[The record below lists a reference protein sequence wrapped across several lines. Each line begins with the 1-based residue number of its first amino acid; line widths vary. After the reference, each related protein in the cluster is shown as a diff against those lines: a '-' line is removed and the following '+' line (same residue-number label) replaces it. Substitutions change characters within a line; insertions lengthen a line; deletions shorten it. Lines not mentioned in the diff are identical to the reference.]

1 MSLLLVQLLSGLAN
15 AMFLFLIASGLS
27 LIFGVTRIVN
37 FAHGSFYMLAA
48 YLTYSL
54 AAALPGGPAAFYL
67 AALLA
72 ALAVA
77 AVGGLV
83 EVLLLRRVYRA
94 PELYQLLLTFALVL
108 VVADA
113 VRYLWGADN
122 KTGPVAPGL
131 AGSVEVA
138 GQLFPSYDLAMIV
151 FGPLVA
157 LGLWLLFHRTRWGI
171 LIRAAT
177 QDREMVAALGVDQS
191 RLFTSVFVLGSFLA
205 GLGGALQVPRLA
217 LTTVM
222 DTSVIVE
229 AFVVVVIGGMGSVWG
244 ALLASLLIG
253 VLNAFG
259 VLVLPK
265 SAIVLIFVVMAIV
278 LVVRPWGLLGRPEV
292 QLRPPGG
299 GAVPE
304 ASPRRP
310 RPAWLVAALVALAL
324 LPLAV
329 PTFWVSIVVEIFAF
343 ALFAASLHLLM
354 AVGGMVSFGHA
365 AYFGLGA
372 YGAALLLQ
380 LLGLPMPLAF
390 VGAPLVAALGAA
402 VFGYFSVRLSSIYFA
417 MLTLAFAQIVYAAVH
432 QWDEV
437 TGGDNGILSV
447 WPAAWLAS
455 PGRYYYWA
463 LAATAV
469 GIVLLRLI
477 AASPFGLT
485 LRAARDHAR
494 RAEALGV
501 NIRALQWTA
510 FVVAG
515 FVAGLGGAIFAFL
528 KGSVFPVYTE
538 APMSVQPLVMVLL
551 GGVGSPAGPL
561 IGAAVYK
568 LLDTVITRYTDYWQF
583 VLGAI
588 LMALVLVFPRG
599 IAGVLD
605 ERRS

>member
-77 AVGGLV
+77 AIGGLI

-108 VVADA
+108 ITADVVRW
-113 VRYLWGADN
+113 VWGADN
-122 KTGPVAPGL
+122 KTGPSAPGL
-131 AGSVEVA
+131 AGSVPVA
-138 GQLFPSYDLAMIV
+138 GQLFPSYDLAIIV

-157 LGLWLLFHRTRWGI
+157 LGLWLLFHRTRWGV

-259 VLVLPK
+259 VLLLPK
-265 SAIVLIFVVMAIV
+265 IAIVLIFVVMAVV
-278 LVVRPWGLLGRPEV
+278 LVVRPWGLLGRPEI
-292 QLRPPGG
+292 QLRPPGS
-299 GAVPE
+299 GAV
-304 ASPRRP
+304 AGRAARRP
-310 RPAWLVAALVALAL
+310 HPAWTAAALLALVAL
-324 LPLAV
+324 PLV
-329 PTFWVSIVVEIFAF
+329 LPTFWVSIAVEIFAF

-365 AYFGLGA
+365 AYFGVGA

-380 LLGLPMPLAF
+380 LVGLPMPLAF
-390 VGAPLVAALGAA
+390 LAAPLVAALAA
-402 VFGYFSVRLSSIYFA
+402 VLFGYFCVRLTSIYFA
-417 MLTLAFAQIVYAAVH
+417 MLTLAFAQIVYAIVH

-437 TGGDNGILSV
+437 TGGDNGLLSV

-455 PGRYYYWA
+455 PARYYYWA
-463 LAATAV
+463 LVATVAGV
-469 GIVLLRLI
+469 VLLRRVT
-477 AASPFGLT
+477 ASPFGLT
-485 LRAARDHAR
+485 LRAIRDHAR

-515 FVAGLGGAIFAFL
+515 FVAGLGGAVFVFL

-538 APMSVQPLVMVLL
+538 SPMSVQPLVMVLL
-551 GGVGSPAGPL
+551 GGVASPSGPL

-568 LLDTVITRYTDYWQF
+568 LLDTVITRYTDYWQL

-588 LMALVLVFPRG
+588 LVALVLVFPRG

-605 ERRS
+605 GRR

>member
-1 MSLLLVQLLSGLAN
+1 MSLLFVQLLSGLAN

-54 AAALPGGPAAFYL
+54 AAALPGGPLAFYAAVL
-67 AALLA
+67 IAAVLVAAL
-72 ALAVA
+72 
-77 AVGGLV
+77 GGLV

-108 VVADA
+108 VTADA
-113 VRYLWGADN
+113 VRYFWGADN
-122 KTGPVAPGL
+122 KTGPTAPGL
-131 AGSVEVA
+131 AGSVPIA
-138 GQLFPSYDLAMIV
+138 GQLFPSYDLAVIAL
-151 FGPLVA
+151 GPLVA
-157 LGLWLLFHRTRWGI
+157 LGLWLLFHRTRWGV

-177 QDREMVAALGVDQS
+177 EDRQMVAALGVDQS

-222 DTSVIVE
+222 DTSIIVE

-253 VLNAFG
+253 VLNAYG
-259 VLVLPK
+259 VLLLPRI
-265 SAIVLIFVVMAIV
+265 AIVLIFVVMAVV

-292 QLRPPGG
+292 QLRAPGA
-299 GAVPE
+299 GAAAEP
-304 ASPRRP
+304 ATRRAGP
-310 RPAWLVAALVALAL
+310 VWLAAGLVVAGA
-324 LPLAV
+324 LPLV
-329 PTFWVSIVVEIFAF
+329 LPTFWVSVAIEIFAF

-354 AVGGMVSFGHA
+354 ADGGMVSFGHA

-372 YGAALLLQ
+372 YGAALLLS
-380 LLGLPMPLAF
+380 LAGLPMPVAF
-390 VGAPLVAALGAA
+390 VLAPVAAALAA
-402 VFGYFSVRLSSIYFA
+402 CVFGYFCVRLSSIYFA
-417 MLTLAFAQIVYAAVH
+417 MLTLAFAQIVYAVVH
-432 QWDEV
+432 QWDDV
-437 TGGDNGILSV
+437 TGGDNGILGV
-447 WPAAWLAS
+447 WPPRWLAA

-463 LAATAV
+463 LAATLL
-469 GIVLLRLI
+469 GLLLLRLV

-501 NIRALQWTA
+501 NVRALQWAA

-538 APMSVQPLVMVLL
+538 TPMSVQPLVMVLL
-551 GGVGSPAGPL
+551 GGVGSSAGPL
-561 IGAAVYK
+561 LGSAVYK
-568 LLDTVITRYTDYWQF
+568 LLDTVITRYTDYWQL

-588 LMALVLVFPRG
+588 LLFLVLVFPRG
-599 IAGVLD
+599 LAGVL
-605 ERRS
+605 RAGRP

>member
-48 YLTYSL
+48 YFTYSL
-54 AAALPGGPAAFYL
+54 SAALPLGPAAFYAAAFL
-67 AALLA
+67 AALLVA
-72 ALAVA
+72 AL
-77 AVGGLV
+77 GGIV

-113 VRYLWGADN
+113 VRFFWGADN

-131 AGSVEVA
+131 AGSVPIA
-138 GQLFPSYDLAMIV
+138 GQLFPSYDLAVII

-157 LGLWLLFHRTRWGI
+157 LGLWLVFHRTRWGI

-177 QDREMVAALGVDQS
+177 QDREMVAALGVDQR
-191 RLFTSVFVLGSFLA
+191 RLFTGVFVLGSFLA

-222 DTSVIVE
+222 DTTVIVE

-253 VLNAFG
+253 VLNAYG

-265 SAIVLIFVVMAIV
+265 ASIVLMFVVMAVV
-278 LVVRPWGLLGRPEV
+278 LIVRPWGLLGRPEI
-292 QLRPPGG
+292 QLRAAGS
-299 GAVPE
+299 AVARE
-304 ASPRRP
+304 RRVP
-310 RPAWLVAALVALAL
+310 WHPAWLAATALVLLAL
-324 LPLAV
+324 PLLL
-329 PTFWVSIVVEIFAF
+329 PTFWVWMAVEIFAF

-354 AVGGMVSFGHA
+354 GPGGMVSFGHA

-372 YGAALLLQ
+372 YGAALLLK
-380 LLGLPMPLAF
+380 LAGWPMPLAF
-390 VGAPLVAALGAA
+390 LAAPVVAAAAAA
-402 VFGYFSVRLSSIYFA
+402 VFGYFSVRLTSIYFA
-417 MLTLAFAQIVYAAVH
+417 MLTLAFAQIVFAVVH

-437 TGGDNGILSV
+437 TGGDNGVLSV
-447 WPAAWLAS
+447 WPPPWLKS
-455 PGRYYYWA
+455 PMRYYYWA
-463 LAATAV
+463 LVFAGAGV
-469 GIVLLRLI
+469 VLLRFV
-477 AASPFGLT
+477 AASPFGLA
-485 LRAARDHAR
+485 LRAVRDHAR
-494 RAEALGV
+494 RAEAVGI

-515 FVAGLGGAIFAFL
+515 FFAGLAGAIFVFL
-528 KGSVFPVYTE
+528 KGSAFPVYTE
-538 APMSVQPLVMVLL
+538 ASMSIQPLVMVLL
-551 GGVGSPAGPL
+551 GGVGAPSGPL
-561 IGAAVYK
+561 IGAAAYK
-568 LLDTVITRYTDYWQF
+568 LLDTVITRYTDYWQAG
-583 VLGAI
+583 LGGI
-588 LMALVLVFPRG
+588 LIALVLAFPRG

-605 ERRS
+605 WRRS

>member
-77 AVGGLV
+77 AIGGLV

-108 VVADA
+108 ITADVVRW
-113 VRYLWGADN
+113 VWGADN
-122 KTGPVAPGL
+122 KTGPSAPGL
-131 AGSVEVA
+131 AGSVPVA
-138 GQLFPSYDLAMIV
+138 GQLFPSYDLAIIV

-157 LGLWLLFHRTRWGI
+157 LGLWLLFHRTRWGV

-259 VLVLPK
+259 VLLLPK
-265 SAIVLIFVVMAIV
+265 IAIVLIFVVMAVV
-278 LVVRPWGLLGRPEV
+278 LVVRPWGLHGRPEI
-292 QLRPPGG
+292 QLRPPGS
-299 GAVPE
+299 GAVAE
-304 ASPRRP
+304 RAARRP
-310 RPAWLVAALVALAL
+310 HPAWTAAALLALVAL
-324 LPLAV
+324 PLV
-329 PTFWVSIVVEIFAF
+329 LPTFWVSIAVEIFAF

-365 AYFGLGA
+365 AYFGVGA

-380 LLGLPMPLAF
+380 LVGLPMPLAF
-390 VGAPLVAALGAA
+390 LAAPLVAALAA
-402 VFGYFSVRLSSIYFA
+402 VLFGYFCVRLTSIYFA
-417 MLTLAFAQIVYAAVH
+417 MLTLAFAQIVYAIVH

-437 TGGDNGILSV
+437 TGGDNGLLSV

-455 PGRYYYWA
+455 PARYYYWA
-463 LAATAV
+463 LVATVAGV
-469 GIVLLRLI
+469 VLLRRVT
-477 AASPFGLT
+477 ASPFGLT
-485 LRAARDHAR
+485 LRAIRDHAR

-515 FVAGLGGAIFAFL
+515 FVAGLGGAVFVFL

-538 APMSVQPLVMVLL
+538 SPMSVQPLVMVLL
-551 GGVGSPAGPL
+551 GGVASPSGPL

-568 LLDTVITRYTDYWQF
+568 LLDTVITRYTDYWQL

-588 LMALVLVFPRG
+588 LVALVLVFPRG

-605 ERRS
+605 GRR

>member
-1 MSLLLVQLLSGLAN
+1 MSLLLVQLLNGLAN

-48 YLTYSL
+48 YFTYSL
-54 AAALPGGPAAFYL
+54 AAALPLGPAAFYA

-72 ALAVA
+72 ALLVA
-77 AVGGLV
+77 ALGGLV

-113 VRYLWGADN
+113 VRFFWGADN

-131 AGSVEVA
+131 AGSVPIA
-138 GQLFPSYDLAMIV
+138 GQLFPSYDLAVII

-157 LGLWLLFHRTRWGI
+157 LGLWLVFHRTRWGI

-177 QDREMVAALGVDQS
+177 QDREMVAALGVDQR
-191 RLFTSVFVLGSFLA
+191 RLFTGVFVLGSFLA

-222 DTSVIVE
+222 DTTVIVE

-253 VLNAFG
+253 VLNAYG

-265 SAIVLIFVVMAIV
+265 ASIVLMFVVMAVV
-278 LVVRPWGLLGRPEV
+278 LIVRPWGLLGRPEI
-292 QLRPPGG
+292 QLRPAG
-299 GAVPE
+299 GATAEDRGAPWH
-304 ASPRRP
+304 
-310 RPAWLVAALVALAL
+310 PAWFAAAGLAL
-324 LPLAV
+324 LALPLLL
-329 PTFWVSIVVEIFAF
+329 PTFWLWMAVEIFAF

-354 AVGGMVSFGHA
+354 GLGGMVSFGHA

-372 YGAALLLQ
+372 YGAALLLRWA
-380 LLGLPMPLAF
+380 GWPMPLAF
-390 VGAPLVAALGAA
+390 LAAPVVAAAAAA
-402 VFGYFSVRLSSIYFA
+402 VFGYFSVRLTSIYFA
-417 MLTLAFAQIVYAAVH
+417 MLTLAFAQIVFAVVH
-432 QWDEV
+432 QWDDV
-437 TGGDNGILSV
+437 TGGDNGVLSV
-447 WPAAWLAS
+447 WPPPWLKS
-455 PGRYYYWA
+455 PMRYYYWA
-463 LAATAV
+463 LVFAGTGV
-469 GIVLLRLI
+469 VLLRLV
-477 AASPFGLT
+477 AASPFGLA
-485 LRAARDHAR
+485 LRAVRDHAR
-494 RAEALGV
+494 RAEAVGI

-515 FVAGLGGAIFAFL
+515 FFAGLAGAIFVFL

-538 APMSVQPLVMVLL
+538 TPMSVQPLVMVLL
-551 GGVGSPAGPL
+551 GGIGAPAGPL
-561 IGAAVYK
+561 IGAAAYK
-568 LLDTVITRYTDYWQF
+568 LLDTVITRYTDYWQAG
-583 VLGAI
+583 LGGI
-588 LMALVLVFPRG
+588 LIALVLAFPRG

-605 ERRS
+605 WRRS

>member
-54 AAALPGGPAAFYL
+54 AATLPGGPAAFYL
-67 AALLA
+67 AVLLA

-77 AVGGLV
+77 AIGGLV

-108 VVADA
+108 ITADL
-113 VRYLWGADN
+113 VRWIWGADN
-122 KTGPVAPGL
+122 KTGPSAPGL
-131 AGSVEVA
+131 AGSVPIA
-138 GQLFPSYDLAMIV
+138 GQLFPSYDLAIIV

-157 LGLWLLFHRTRWGI
+157 LGLWLLFHRTRWGV

-253 VLNAFG
+253 VLNAYG
-259 VLVLPK
+259 VLLLPK
-265 SAIVLIFVVMAIV
+265 IAIVLIFVVMAVV
-278 LVVRPWGLLGRPEV
+278 LVVRPWGLLGRPEI

-299 GAVPE
+299 GAVAE
-304 ASPRRP
+304 RAAHRLH
-310 RPAWLVAALVALAL
+310 PAWTLAALLGLAALPLL
-324 LPLAV
+324 LP
-329 PTFWVSIVVEIFAF
+329 TYWVSIAVEIFAF
-343 ALFAASLHLLM
+343 ALFAASLQLLM

-365 AYFGLGA
+365 AYFGVGA
-372 YGAALLLQ
+372 YGAALLLK
-380 LLGLPMPLAF
+380 LAGLPMPVAF
-390 VGAPLVAALGAA
+390 LGAPLVAALAA
-402 VFGYFSVRLSSIYFA
+402 VLFGYFCVRLTSIYFA
-417 MLTLAFAQIVYAAVH
+417 MLTLAFAQIVYAIVH

-437 TGGDNGILSV
+437 TGGDNGVLSV
-447 WPAAWLAS
+447 WPPAWLAS
-455 PGRYYYWA
+455 PARYYYWA
-463 LAATAV
+463 LVATVAGV
-469 GIVLLRLI
+469 ALLRRVI
-477 AASPFGLT
+477 ASPFGLT
-485 LRAARDHAR
+485 LRAIRDHAR

-515 FVAGLGGAIFAFL
+515 FVAGLGGAVFAFL

-538 APMSVQPLVMVLL
+538 SPMSVQPLVMVLL
-551 GGVGSPAGPL
+551 GGVASPSGPL
-561 IGAAVYK
+561 LGATVYK
-568 LLDTVITRYTDYWQF
+568 LLDTVITRYTDYWQI

-588 LMALVLVFPRG
+588 LVVLVLVFPRG

-605 ERRS
+605 GRR

>member
-1 MSLLLVQLLSGLAN
+1 MSLLFVQLLSGLAN

-54 AAALPGGPAAFYL
+54 TATLPAGPAAFYV

-72 ALAVA
+72 ALLVA
-77 AVGGLV
+77 GFGGLV
-83 EVLLLRRVYRA
+83 EVVLLRRVYRA

-122 KTGPVAPGL
+122 KTGPAAPGL
-131 AGSVEVA
+131 AGSVPIV
-138 GQLFPSYDLAMIV
+138 GQLFPTYDLAMIA

-157 LGLWLLFHRTRWGI
+157 LALWLLFHRTRWGV

-222 DTSVIVE
+222 DTSIIVE

-253 VLNAFG
+253 VLSAYG
-259 VLVLPK
+259 VLLLPK
-265 SAIVLIFVVMAIV
+265 SAIVLIFVVMAVV
-278 LVVRPWGLLGRPEV
+278 LVVRPWGLLGRPEI

-299 GAVPE
+299 SVGEEPRL
-304 ASPRRP
+304 RRP
-310 RPAWLVAALVALAL
+310 SLRRLVAALVVLVA
-324 LPLAV
+324 LPLV
-329 PTFWVSIVVEIFAF
+329 LPTFWVSIAIEILAF

-380 LLGLPMPLAF
+380 LAGLPMPLAF
-390 VGAPLVAALGAA
+390 LAAPLAAGAA
-402 VFGYFSVRLSSIYFA
+402 AVVFGYFCVRLSSIYFA
-417 MLTLAFAQIVYAAVH
+417 MLTLAFAQIVYAVVH

-437 TGGDNGILSV
+437 TGGDNGVLSV
-447 WPAAWLAS
+447 WPSRWLAT
-455 PGRYYYWA
+455 PAHYYYWA
-463 LAATAV
+463 LGFAV
-469 GIVLLRLI
+469 LGLVLLRLVT
-477 AASPFGLT
+477 ASPFGLT

-538 APMSVQPLVMVLL
+538 SPMSVQPLVMVLL
-551 GGVGSPAGPL
+551 GGVGSPSGPL

-568 LLDTVITRYTDYWQF
+568 LLDTVITRYTDYWQI
-583 VLGAI
+583 VLGTI
-588 LMALVLVFPRG
+588 LILLVLAFPRG
-599 IAGVLD
+599 ITGVLAG
-605 ERRS
+605 RRP

>member
-77 AVGGLV
+77 AIGGLV

-108 VVADA
+108 ITADVVRW
-113 VRYLWGADN
+113 VWGADN
-122 KTGPVAPGL
+122 KTGPSAPGL
-131 AGSVEVA
+131 AGSVPVA
-138 GQLFPSYDLAMIV
+138 GQLFPSYDLAIIV

-157 LGLWLLFHRTRWGI
+157 LGLWLLFHRTRWGV

-259 VLVLPK
+259 VLLLPK
-265 SAIVLIFVVMAIV
+265 IAIVLIFVVMAVV
-278 LVVRPWGLLGRPEV
+278 LVVRPWGLLGRPEI
-292 QLRPPGG
+292 QLRPPGS
-299 GAVPE
+299 GAV
-304 ASPRRP
+304 AGRAARRP
-310 RPAWLVAALVALAL
+310 HPAWTAAALLALVAL
-324 LPLAV
+324 PLV
-329 PTFWVSIVVEIFAF
+329 LPTFWVSIAVEIFAF

-365 AYFGLGA
+365 AYFGVGA

-380 LLGLPMPLAF
+380 LVGLPMPLAF
-390 VGAPLVAALGAA
+390 LAAPLVAALAA
-402 VFGYFSVRLSSIYFA
+402 VLFGYFCVRLTSIYFA
-417 MLTLAFAQIVYAAVH
+417 MLTLAFAQIVYAIVH

-437 TGGDNGILSV
+437 TGGDNGLLSV

-455 PGRYYYWA
+455 PARYYYWA
-463 LAATAV
+463 LVATVAGV
-469 GIVLLRLI
+469 VLLRRVT
-477 AASPFGLT
+477 ASPFGLT
-485 LRAARDHAR
+485 LRAIRDHAR

-515 FVAGLGGAIFAFL
+515 FVAGLGGAVFVFL

-538 APMSVQPLVMVLL
+538 SPMSVQPLVMVLL
-551 GGVGSPAGPL
+551 GGVASPSGPL

-568 LLDTVITRYTDYWQF
+568 LLDTVITRYTDYWQL

-588 LMALVLVFPRG
+588 LVALVLVFPRG

-605 ERRS
+605 GRR

>member
-15 AMFLFLIASGLS
+15 AMFLFLVASGLS

-54 AAALPGGPAAFYL
+54 TTLLPLGPAAFYP

-77 AVGGLV
+77 VVGGLV

-108 VVADA
+108 VVSDV
-113 VRYLWGADN
+113 VRYVWGADN
-122 KTGPVAPGL
+122 KTGPAAPGL
-131 AGSVEVA
+131 AGSVRIA
-138 GQLFPSYDLAMIV
+138 GQLFPSYDLAVIV

-157 LGLWLLFHRTRWGI
+157 LGLWWLFHRTRWGI

-191 RLFTSVFVLGSFLA
+191 RLFTGVFVLGSFLA

-222 DTSVIVE
+222 DTTVIVE

-244 ALLASLLIG
+244 ALLAALLIG
-253 VLNAFG
+253 VLSAYG

-265 SAIVLIFVVMAIV
+265 ISIVLIFIVMAVV
-278 LVVRPWGLLGRPEV
+278 LILRPWGLLGRPEI
-292 QLRPPGG
+292 QLR
-299 GAVPE
+299 AAAASIVAE
-304 ASPRRP
+304 ATSARVRP
-310 RPAWLVAALVALAL
+310 LWLAIAVAALLG
-324 LPLAV
+324 LPLAL
-329 PTFWVSIVVEIFAF
+329 PTFWIWLAVEIFAF

-354 AVGGMVSFGHA
+354 GAGGMVSFGHA
-365 AYFGLGA
+365 AYFGVGA
-372 YGAALLLQ
+372 YAAALALKLA
-380 LLGLPMPLAF
+380 GWPMPLAF
-390 VGAPLVAALGAA
+390 IAAPVTAAAA
-402 VFGYFSVRLSSIYFA
+402 AVVFGYFCVRLTSIYFA
-417 MLTLAFAQIVYAAVH
+417 MLTLAFAQIVYAIVH
-432 QWDEV
+432 QWDDV
-437 TGGDNGILSV
+437 TGGDNGVLSV
-447 WPAAWLAS
+447 WPARWLAS
-455 PGRYYYWA
+455 PSRYYYWA
-463 LAATAV
+463 LAATLLGV
-469 GIVLLRLI
+469 LLLRLI
-477 AASPFGLT
+477 AASPFGLS

-494 RAEALGV
+494 RAEAVGIDV
-501 NIRALQWTA
+501 RRLQWAA

-515 FVAGLGGAIFAFL
+515 FFAGLAGSIFVFL

-551 GGVGSPAGPL
+551 GGIGSPSGPV

-568 LLDTVITRYTDYWQF
+568 LLDSVITRYTDYWQM

-588 LMALVLVFPRG
+588 LVLLVLVFPRG

-605 ERRS
+605 RGRS

>member
-54 AAALPGGPAAFYL
+54 AGTLPGGPAAFYL

-77 AVGGLV
+77 ALGGVV

-108 VVADA
+108 ITADVV
-113 VRYLWGADN
+113 RWIWGADN
-122 KTGPVAPGL
+122 KTGPSAPGL
-131 AGSVEVA
+131 AGSLPIA
-138 GQLFPSYDLAMIV
+138 GQLFPSYDLAIIG

-157 LGLWLLFHRTRWGI
+157 LGLWWLFHRTRWGV

-177 QDREMVAALGVDQS
+177 QDRDMVAALGVDQS

-253 VLNAFG
+253 VLNAYG
-259 VLVLPK
+259 VLLLPK
-265 SAIVLIFVVMAIV
+265 IAIVLIFVVMAVV
-278 LVVRPWGLLGRPEV
+278 LVVRPWGLLGRPEI
-292 QLRPPGG
+292 QLRPPGRGVVAG
-299 GAVPE
+299 GA
-304 ASPRRP
+304 ARRLHP
-310 RPAWLVAALVALAL
+310 GWTVGSLLALAALPPL
-324 LPLAV
+324 LP
-329 PTFWVSIVVEIFAF
+329 TYWVSIAVEIFAF

-354 AVGGMVSFGHA
+354 GVGGMVSFGHA
-365 AYFGLGA
+365 AYFGVGA

-380 LLGLPMPLAF
+380 LAGWPMPLAF
-390 VGAPLVAALGAA
+390 VAAPVAAALAA
-402 VFGYFSVRLSSIYFA
+402 LLFGYFCVRLTSIYFA
-417 MLTLAFAQIVYAAVH
+417 MLTLAFAQIVYAIVH

-437 TGGDNGILSV
+437 TGGDNGVLSV
-447 WPAAWLAS
+447 WPSAWLAS
-455 PGRYYYWA
+455 PARYYYWA
-463 LAATAV
+463 LVATVAGV
-469 GIVLLRLI
+469 VLLRRV

-485 LRAARDHAR
+485 LRAVRDHAR

-515 FVAGLGGAIFAFL
+515 FVAGLGGAVFAFL
-528 KGSVFPVYTE
+528 KGSVFPVYAE
-538 APMSVQPLVMVLL
+538 SPMSVQPLVMVLL
-551 GGVGSPAGPL
+551 GGIDSPSGPL
-561 IGAAVYK
+561 IGATVYK
-568 LLDTVITRYTDYWQF
+568 LLDTVITRYTDYWQI

-588 LMALVLVFPRG
+588 LMVLVLAFPRG

-605 ERRS
+605 GRR

>member
-77 AVGGLV
+77 AIGGLV

-108 VVADA
+108 ITADVVRW
-113 VRYLWGADN
+113 VWGADN
-122 KTGPVAPGL
+122 KTGPSAPGL
-131 AGSVEVA
+131 AGSVPVA
-138 GQLFPSYDLAMIV
+138 GQLFPSYDLAIIV

-157 LGLWLLFHRTRWGI
+157 LGLWLLFHRTRWGV

-259 VLVLPK
+259 VLLLPK
-265 SAIVLIFVVMAIV
+265 IAIVLIFVVMAVV
-278 LVVRPWGLLGRPEV
+278 LVVRPGGLLGRPEI
-292 QLRPPGG
+292 QLRPPGS
-299 GAVPE
+299 GAVAE
-304 ASPRRP
+304 RAARRP
-310 RPAWLVAALVALAL
+310 HPAWTAAALMALVAL
-324 LPLAV
+324 PLV
-329 PTFWVSIVVEIFAF
+329 LPTFWVSIAVEIFAF

-365 AYFGLGA
+365 AYFGVGA

-380 LLGLPMPLAF
+380 LVGLPMPLAF
-390 VGAPLVAALGAA
+390 LAAPLVAALAA
-402 VFGYFSVRLSSIYFA
+402 VLFGYFCVRLTSIYFA
-417 MLTLAFAQIVYAAVH
+417 MLTLAFAQIVYAIVH

-437 TGGDNGILSV
+437 TGGDNGLLSV

-455 PGRYYYWA
+455 PARYYYWA
-463 LAATAV
+463 LVATVAGV
-469 GIVLLRLI
+469 VLLRRVT
-477 AASPFGLT
+477 ASPFGLT
-485 LRAARDHAR
+485 LRAIRDHAR

-515 FVAGLGGAIFAFL
+515 FVAGLGGAVFVFL

-538 APMSVQPLVMVLL
+538 SPMSVQPLVMVLL
-551 GGVGSPAGPL
+551 GGVASPSGPL

-568 LLDTVITRYTDYWQF
+568 LLDTVITRYTDYWQL

-588 LMALVLVFPRG
+588 LVALVLVFPRG

-605 ERRS
+605 GRR

>member
-1 MSLLLVQLLSGLAN
+1 MSLLFVQLLSGLAN

-54 AAALPGGPAAFYL
+54 AEVLPGGPAAFYL
-67 AALLA
+67 AVLVAAAVVA
-72 ALAVA
+72 AL
-77 AVGGLV
+77 GGLV
-83 EVLLLRRVYRA
+83 EVLLLRRVYKA

-108 VVADA
+108 VTADA

-122 KTGPVAPGL
+122 KTGPTAPGL
-131 AGSVEVA
+131 AGSVGIA
-138 GQLFPSYDLAMIV
+138 GQLFPSYDLAVIV

-222 DTSVIVE
+222 DTSIIVE

-253 VLNAFG
+253 ILNAYG

-265 SAIVLIFVVMAIV
+265 AAIVLIFVVMAVV
-278 LVVRPWGLLGRPEV
+278 LVVRPWGLLGRPEI
-292 QLRPPGG
+292 QLRPPGAG
-299 GAVPE
+299 TVSGAR
-304 ASPRRP
+304 PRRLS
-310 RPAWLVAALVALAL
+310 PAWLAAGLMGLAG
-324 LPLAV
+324 LPLAL
-329 PTFWVSIVVEIFAF
+329 PTFWISIAVEIFAF
-343 ALFAASLHLLM
+343 TLFAASLRLLM
-354 AVGGMVSFGHA
+354 ADGGMVSFGHA

-372 YGAALLLQ
+372 YGAAVLLKLA
-380 LLGLPMPLAF
+380 GLPMPAAF
-390 VGAPLVAALGAA
+390 ALAPLVAALGAC

-417 MLTLAFAQIVYAAVH
+417 MLTLAFAQIVYAVVH
-432 QWDEV
+432 QWDDV
-437 TGGDNGILSV
+437 TGGDNGMLSV
-447 WPAAWLAS
+447 WPARWLAS

-463 LAATAV
+463 LAASLV
-469 GIVLLRLI
+469 GMLLLRLVT
-477 AASPFGLT
+477 ASPFGLT

-494 RAEALGV
+494 RAEAVGV

-538 APMSVQPLVMVLL
+538 SPMSVQPLVMVLL

-568 LLDTVITRYTDYWQF
+568 LLDTVITRYTDYWQI

-588 LMALVLVFPRG
+588 LLLLVLVFPRG
-599 IAGVLD
+599 IAGMLD
-605 ERRS
+605 GRRA

>member
-1 MSLLLVQLLSGLAN
+1 MSLLFVQLLSGLAN

-54 AAALPGGPAAFYL
+54 AAMLPGGPAAFYL

-72 ALAVA
+72 ALLVA
-77 AVGGLV
+77 GVGGLV
-83 EVLLLRRVYRA
+83 EVLLLRRVYKA

-122 KTGPVAPGL
+122 KTGPAAPGL
-131 AGSVEVA
+131 AGSVLIA
-138 GQLFPSYDLAMIV
+138 GQLFPSYDLAVIA

-157 LGLWLLFHRTRWGI
+157 LGLWLLFHRTRWGV

-222 DTSVIVE
+222 DTSIIVE

-253 VLNAFG
+253 VLNAYG
-259 VLVLPK
+259 VLLLPK
-265 SAIVLIFVVMAIV
+265 IAIVLIFVVMAVV
-278 LVVRPWGLLGRPEV
+278 LVVRPWGLLGRPEI

-299 GAVPE
+299 GVVAE
-304 ASPRRP
+304 TEPRRLG
-310 RPAWLVAALVALAL
+310 PAWLVAALVVLAL
-324 LPLAV
+324 LPLGL
-329 PTFWVSIVVEIFAF
+329 PTFWVSIAVEIFAF

-372 YGAALLLQ
+372 YGAALLLK
-380 LLGLPMPLAF
+380 LAGLPMPVAF
-390 VGAPLVAALGAA
+390 VGAPLVAALAA
-402 VFGYFSVRLSSIYFA
+402 LVFGYFCVRLSSIYFA
-417 MLTLAFAQIVYAAVH
+417 MLTLAFAQIVYAVVH

-437 TGGDNGILSV
+437 TGGDNGLLSV
-447 WPAAWLAS
+447 WPPPWLAG

-463 LAATAV
+463 LAASV
-469 GIVLLRLI
+469 GGIVLLRLV
-477 AASPFGLT
+477 ATSPFGLT

-515 FVAGLGGAIFAFL
+515 FVAGLGGAVFAFL

-538 APMSVQPLVMVLL
+538 SPMSVQPLVMVLL
-551 GGVGSPAGPL
+551 GGVGSPSGPL

-568 LLDTVITRYTDYWQF
+568 LLDTVITRYTDYWQV

-588 LMALVLVFPRG
+588 LMVLVLAFPRG

-605 ERRS
+605 GRRS